1 MGWRIQTF
9 FYLIGFCL
17 PVFLIRMEKKNIQ
30 QERESKKKEMKEI
43 CHLIRDSIFQFADM
57 GLSIVELFNENE

>member
-1 MGWRIQTF
+1 
-9 FYLIGFCL
+9 
-17 PVFLIRMEKKNIQ
+17 MEKKNIQ